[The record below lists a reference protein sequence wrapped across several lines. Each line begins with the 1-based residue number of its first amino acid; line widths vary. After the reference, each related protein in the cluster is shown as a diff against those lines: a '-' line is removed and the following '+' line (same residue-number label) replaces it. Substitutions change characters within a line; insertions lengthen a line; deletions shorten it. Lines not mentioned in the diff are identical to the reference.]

1 MGRLA
6 EEERFMKPIREWSR
20 STLIFLGIGL
30 FLAFGLWNGCLGVTS
45 SLNIQRDDAIR
56 IAQEEI
62 DFTPEQVEAKF
73 GRKGFSSQ
81 PIWAVLFAVPSA
93 TEADAF
99 EHRAVVE
106 VHANSGD
113 VLSVRRDS

>member
-1 MGRLA
+1 
-6 EEERFMKPIREWSR
+6 
-20 STLIFLGIGL
+20 
-30 FLAFGLWNGCLGVTS
+30 
-45 SLNIQRDDAIR
+45 
-56 IAQEEI
+56 
-62 DFTPEQVEAKF
+62 
-73 GRKGFSSQ
+73 
-81 PIWAVLFAVPSA
+81 VLFAVPSA